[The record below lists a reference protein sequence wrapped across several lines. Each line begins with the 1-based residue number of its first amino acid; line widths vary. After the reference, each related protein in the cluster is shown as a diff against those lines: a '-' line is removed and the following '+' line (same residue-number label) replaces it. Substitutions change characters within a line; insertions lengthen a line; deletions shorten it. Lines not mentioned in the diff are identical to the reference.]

1 MILINENLNESKKVE
16 NNSFKHKYP
25 IDLMATHQKKH
36 IKNKGI
42 RDFIE
47 KEPGEEF
54 AFIETPQGGA
64 PPRFICRGIGEKQ
77 INAYLKNGL
86 ASGPKRIRVIKGDL
100 VLLEKDPTTT
110 EKEKYIIIW
119 KYTEEEKKK
128 LAKLGQLA
136 NLAPVNGGGGGVI
149 FEGEGGG
156 EEEEKEIE
164 IDDL

>member
-1 MILINENLNESKKVE
+1 
-16 NNSFKHKYP
+16 
-25 IDLMATHQKKH
+25 MATHQKKY

-77 INAYLKNGL
+77 INTYLKSGL
-86 ASGPKRIRVIKGDL
+86 AKGPNKVRITRGDL

-110 EKEKYIIIW
+110 EKDKYIIIW

-136 NLAPVNGGGGGVI
+136 NLSPVKKDGDTGVVR
-149 FEGEGGG
+149 FEGEDGA
-156 EEEEKEIE
+156 EEEEKEVE

>member
-1 MILINENLNESKKVE
+1 MLRKIE
-16 NNSFKHKYP
+16 NNLFKQLLFYY
-25 IDLMATHQKKH
+25 LMATHQKKH

-77 INAYLKNGL
+77 INAYLKSGL
-86 ASGPKRIRVIKGDL
+86 AKGPNRVRIIKGDL

-110 EKEKYIIIW
+110 EKDKYIIIW

-136 NLAPVNGGGGGVI
+136 NLSPVKSGEGGVI

-156 EEEEKEIE
+156 EEEEKEIA